1 MRIKSVCMVEDAMG
15 HRYSYPAVV
24 FDFPEYSD
32 LMDAV
37 KALRR
42 AGYVLM
48 EKQGGRAILRR
59 HNEYRYVC
67 VL

>member
-1 MRIKSVCMVEDAMG
+1 MVEDATG
-15 HRYSYPAVV
+15 RRYSYPPVV

-42 AGYVLM
+42 AGYVLTK
-48 EKQGGRAILRR
+48 KQGGRAILRQ
-59 HNEYRYVC
+59 HNEWRYVC
-67 VL
+67 AL